1 MIRGSRL
8 VLRIYAIG
16 LAQVAALAATLAI
29 AREWGRGP
37 PPATPTRGGS

>member
-29 AREWGRGP
+29 A
-37 PPATPTRGGS
+37 